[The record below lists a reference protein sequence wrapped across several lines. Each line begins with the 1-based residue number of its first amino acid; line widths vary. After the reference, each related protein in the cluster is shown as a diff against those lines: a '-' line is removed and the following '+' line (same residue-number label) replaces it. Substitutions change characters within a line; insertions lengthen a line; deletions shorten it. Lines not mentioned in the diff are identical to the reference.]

1 MIQKSILFPLVVISL
16 FSCNREN
23 KSIQT
28 DKPFLD
34 SLSHRTFNFFW
45 EQADSVTGNQPD
57 RWPTESF
64 SSIAATGF
72 GLTSY
77 LVGVNRNYL
86 TRDKAAR
93 RVLKTIRFFSHAP
106 QGLSTSGVTGYK
118 GFFYHFIDMRTG

>member
-45 EQADSVTGNQPD
+45 DQADSVTGNQPD
-57 RWPTESF
+57 RWPSESF

-77 LVGVNRNYL
+77 LVGVNRGYISRNE
-86 TRDKAAR
+86 AVQ
-93 RVLKTIRFFSHAP
+93 RVLKTLKFFSKAP
-106 QGLSTSGVTGYK
+106 K
-118 GFFYHFIDMRTG
+118 D